1 MIEINLLPGTA
12 KRAPRRKS
20 SLGLTAFNK
29 GGGGG
34 GGGSGSPKFD
44 RMGMLVIGGWV
55 LGPLAVGWLFL
66 GASARMDELSVA
78 IEGAQ
83 ADSARYAEIRA
94 ANDVLRARQDTIAQK
109 LQIIQEI
116 DASRYTWSHIM
127 DEVSRALP
135 QYTWLRNIAYV
146 STDAPIHKPSF
157 RIEGRSGNTFA
168 LTQFMQSLEAS
179 PFIRGVTLVT
189 TNQIVEQDKTLYSFM
204 LDAYFEEPPPE
215 VIQTVPLF
223 GSQEGF

>member
-1 MIEINLLPGTA
+1 MIEINLLPGSP
-12 KRAPRRKS
+12 KRAQKRKGIN
-20 SLGLTAFNK
+20 LPAFNK
-29 GGGGG
+29 PAAGV
-34 GGGSGSPKFD
+34 PKLD
-44 RMGMLVIGGWV
+44 RMAMFIVAAWLI
-55 LGPLAVGWLFL
+55 GPLGTGWFYLM
-66 GASARMDELSVA
+66 STRQMDELSVSVEA
-78 IEGAQ
+78 AQ
-83 ADSARYAEIRA
+83 ADSARYAEIRK

-116 DASRYTWSHIM
+116 DASRFTWSHVM

-146 STDAPIHKPSF
+146 TTEAPLQRPSF
-157 RIEGRSGNTFA
+157 RLEGRAGNTLA
-168 LTQFMQSLEAS
+168 LTQFMQNLEAS

-189 TNQIVEQDKTLYSFM
+189 TDQIREQDKSVYSFL
-204 LDAYFEEPPPE
+204 LDAQFEEPPPE